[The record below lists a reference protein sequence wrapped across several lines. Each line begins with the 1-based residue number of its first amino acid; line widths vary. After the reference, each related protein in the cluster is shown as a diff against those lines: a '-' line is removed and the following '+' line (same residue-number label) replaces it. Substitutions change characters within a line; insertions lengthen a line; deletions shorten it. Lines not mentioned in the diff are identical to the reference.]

1 MPWNPNHTIRASP
14 IKSPN
19 ENKERKKSLVD
30 DLLFQQAA
38 HELLLCST
46 LKRPPKNKLG
56 GNNIGSGPK
65 AAPGGKREDWSFSF
79 QGQNST
85 LLFHYKRASI
95 HKINKSALLLIIS
108 FPQLR

>member
-1 MPWNPNHTIRASP
+1 MPYNPDKTIRASP

-56 GNNIGSGPK
+56 GSSNKGSGSK
-65 AAPGGKREDWSFSF
+65 AAPGSKKEDWSFSF
-79 QGQNST
+79 QGLNSM
-85 LLFHYKRASI
+85 
-95 HKINKSALLLIIS
+95 LLLI
-108 FPQLR
+108 